1 MDQWTRDMIAE
12 ACRLDDEA
20 IAFCG
25 DERDHVVEKNYDDL
39 VFKTHTPQ
47 PAAVPRMDA
56 ASTADWNLWFKRG
69 FENLLDPILEHIS
82 TTMNR
87 CDDELFENDKKLKDK
102 IIELQK
108 EVAELRADL
117 HIARALIT
125 GEVKALKGT
134 VATTTKASHVA

>member
-39 VFKTHTPQ
+39 VFKTHIPQ

-56 ASTADWNLWFKRG
+56 HRLRTGNFGSSAVLKTYSTQSSNTFQR
-69 FENLLDPILEHIS
+69 
-82 TTMNR
+82 
-87 CDDELFENDKKLKDK
+87 
-102 IIELQK
+102 Q
-108 EVAELRADL
+108 
-117 HIARALIT
+117 
-125 GEVKALKGT
+125 
-134 VATTTKASHVA
+134 